1 MANSP
6 QAIKRVRQNEK
17 IHARQ
22 KGQAT
27 AVRTAMKNVEV
38 AVEEDADNKAELL
51 NKAIIALDKAAGKG
65 LIHKNKAARE
75 KSRLQK
81 LVNNG

>member
-1 MANSP
+1 MATSA
-6 QAIKRVRQNEK
+6 QAKKRVRQNEK
-17 IHARQ
+17 NRARQ

-27 AVRTAMKNVEV
+27 ATRSAIRKVIA
-38 AVEEDADNKAELL
+38 AAEENAENTNELL
-51 NKAIIALDKAAGKG
+51 NDTLGLIDSAASKG

-81 LVNNG
+81 IVNNR

>member
-1 MANSP
+1 MATSA
-6 QAIKRVRQNEK
+6 QAEKRVRQNVK
-17 IHARQ
+17 TRARQ

-27 AVRTAMKNVEV
+27 TVRSAIKRVIA
-38 AVEEDADNKAELL
+38 AVEENADNTNELL
-51 NKAIIALDKAAGKG
+51 NDTLGLIDSAASKG

-81 LVNNG
+81 LVNNK

>member
-1 MANSP
+1 MATSA
-6 QAIKRVRQNEK
+6 QAKKRVRQNDK

-27 AVRTAMKNVEV
+27 SMRTAISKVEQ
-38 AVEEDADNKAELL
+38 AVNENAENTQEVL
-51 NKAIIALDKAAGKG
+51 NNAIKAIDEAASKG
-65 LIHKNKAARE
+65 LIHNNKASRQ

-81 LVNNG
+81 LVNNN

>member
-6 QAIKRVRQNEK
+6 QAIKRVRQNETVK
-17 IHARQ
+17 ARQ
-22 KGQAT
+22 KSQAT
-27 AVRTAMKNVEV
+27 ATRSAMKNVEV
-38 AVEEDADNKAELL
+38 AVSENADNTEELL
-51 NKAIIALDKAAGKG
+51 NKAVKALDMAASKG

-81 LVNNG
+81 LVNNQ

>member
-1 MANSP
+1 MATSK
-6 QAIKRVRQNEK
+6 QAIKRVRQNK
-17 IHARQ
+17 KTHARQ

-27 AVRTAMKNVEV
+27 AVRTAMKKVEQ
-38 AVEEDADNKAELL
+38 AVSEKAENTREVL
-51 NKAIIALDKAAGKG
+51 NQAIKVLDQAVVKK

-81 LVNNG
+81 LVNNL

>member
-1 MANSP
+1 MATSA
-6 QAIKRVRQNEK
+6 QAKKRVRQNEK
-17 IHARQ
+17 TRARQ

-27 AVRTAMKNVEV
+27 AARSAIRNVMN
-38 AVEEDADNKAELL
+38 AVEENADNTQELL
-51 NKAIIALDKAAGKG
+51 NDTLSLIDSAASKG

-81 LVNNG
+81 LVNNQ

>member
-1 MANSP
+1 MATSA
-6 QAIKRVRQNEK
+6 QAKKRVRQNEK
-17 IHARQ
+17 NRARQ

-27 AVRTAMKNVEV
+27 ATRSAIRKVIA
-38 AVEEDADNKAELL
+38 AAEENAENTNELL
-51 NKAIIALDKAAGKG
+51 NDALGLIDSAASKG

-81 LVNNG
+81 IVNNQ

>member
-17 IHARQ
+17 VNERQ
-22 KGQAT
+22 RAQVT
-27 AVRTAMKNVEV
+27 AMRTTMKNVEL
-38 AVEEDADNKAELL
+38 AVSENAENTDELL
-51 NKAIIALDKAAGKG
+51 RQAVKALDMAASKG

-75 KSRLQK
+75 KSRLSK
-81 LVNNG
+81 LVNNQ